1 MDVTSSLCIRHHYIT
16 VAVLVAYPLNDNMV
30 YKVNKSFILLEQAA
44 ENDIWNREGGSE
56 SGLYPQPV

>member
-1 MDVTSSLCIRHHYIT
+1 M
-16 VAVLVAYPLNDNMV
+16 LVAYPLNDNMV